1 MMREKLIKFV
11 LGLAQVAIDLG
22 IVATF
27 FTAFATV
34 IAGICCLVSPRTFLG
49 GHLTINLVIQ
59 GLVVVIVAALAF
71 AGLLATHRLLDNL
84 NRGHYFVAA
93 NCQALQQLLWLEI
106 AGLIISGIT
115 TIWLRLV
122 QVKPFVSF
130 IVMTEDNFSDGIG
143 FIVFLLIIYLIF
155 KRGIALQQDA
165 DNII

>member
-59 GLVVVIVAALAF
+59 GLVAVIVAALAF

-84 NRGHYFVAA
+84 NRGHYFLTGATTL
-93 NCQALQQLLWLEI
+93 LQLTVRHY
-106 AGLIISGIT
+106 S
-115 TIWLRLV
+115 
-122 QVKPFVSF
+122 
-130 IVMTEDNFSDGIG
+130 NFCGWKSLG
-143 FIVFLLIIYLIF
+143 
-155 KRGIALQQDA
+155 
-165 DNII
+165 

>member
-1 MMREKLIKFV
+1 MREKLIKFI

-27 FTAFATV
+27 FTAFATI

-49 GHLTINLVIQ
+49 GPLNINLVIQ
-59 GLVVVIVAALAF
+59 GLVAVIIAVLAF

-84 NRGHYFVAA
+84 NRGRYFIAA
-93 NCQALQQLLWLEI
+93 NCRELQQLLWLEV
-106 AGLIISGIT
+106 AWLIISGIT

-130 IVMTEDNFSDGIG
+130 IVMTEDNFSNGIG

-155 KRGIALQQDA
+155 KRGIALQHDA
-165 DNII
+165 ESII